1 MSPHLAK
8 GEIGT
13 VNYETLRNHVA
24 GGAVAY
30 RLVTELEPVGGANDK
45 VFPPTYSGE
54 NRNAPAR
61 YALETDADGNLAS
74 VLLDSAAS
82 QANRAELA
90 LRDALDAGD
99 LNFPA
104 PFVDFAG
111 CADVNFDRLS
121 VLEAPHR
128 IADAIFRDS
137 ELGGEPFRVTEIG
150 REIFDSSVL
159 NAMGVYK
166 HAPTSLLFGVWDS
179 TGPRGGGGMKF
190 QRAYVSEI
198 MGHYPQTGVKVSS
211 RIDPLGI
218 RGVPVSIP
226 KERTDENMWELDPK
240 GKKNAA
246 DINHSNIPPSVKS
259 DAGGVYIKGATRTA
273 TLSLAAL
280 RKLRF
285 KGRSLEAQISART
298 ALAALGMATLAY
310 QAQADCDLRSRC
322 LLIPTGPSE
331 FKAIA
336 RDRAEDS
343 DISVD
348 ADSAAALLK
357 AAVERCQ
364 ADGVAWSSDD
374 LTLVPSQKL
383 LDLIAASRALAPGDG
398 N

>member
-1 MSPHLAK
+1 
-8 GEIGT
+8 
-13 VNYETLRNHVA
+13 
-24 GGAVAY
+24 
-30 RLVTELEPVGGANDK
+30 
-45 VFPPTYSGE
+45 
-54 NRNAPAR
+54 
-61 YALETDADGNLAS
+61 
-74 VLLDSAAS
+74 
-82 QANRAELA
+82 
-90 LRDALDAGD
+90 
-99 LNFPA
+99 
-104 PFVDFAG
+104 
-111 CADVNFDRLS
+111 
-121 VLEAPHR
+121 
-128 IADAIFRDS
+128 
-137 ELGGEPFRVTEIG
+137 
-150 REIFDSSVL
+150 
-159 NAMGVYK
+159 
-166 HAPTSLLFGVWDS
+166 
-179 TGPRGGGGMKF
+179 MKF

-218 RGVPVSIP
+218 QKVPISVP
-226 KERTDENMWELDPK
+226 KKKTDENMWELDPK
-240 GKKNAA
+240 GKQRPS
-246 DINHSNIPPSVKS
+246 DVNHSNIPPSVES

-285 KGRSLEAQISART
+285 KGRSREAQISART
-298 ALAALGMATLAY
+298 ALAALGAATLAY

-343 DISVD
+343 AISVD
-348 ADSAAALLK
+348 EDSAAALLE

-398 N
+398 D

>member
-1 MSPHLAK
+1 M
-8 GEIGT
+8 
-13 VNYETLRNHVA
+13 A

-45 VFPPTYSGE
+45 VFPPTYSGD
-54 NRNAPAR
+54 PK
-61 YALETDADGNLAS
+61 YAIETDADGNLAS
-74 VLLDSAAS
+74 VLLDSVAS

-90 LRDALDAGD
+90 LRDAIDAGD
-99 LNFPA
+99 LIFPA
-104 PFVDFAG
+104 PYVDFAG

-137 ELGGEPFRVTEIG
+137 ELDSVPFRLTEIG
-150 REIFDSSVL
+150 REIFDSSIL

-179 TGPRGGGGMKF
+179 TGPRGGFGMKF

-198 MGHYPQTGVKVSS
+198 MGHHPQTGVKVSS

-218 RGVPVSIP
+218 RANVKISIL
-226 KERTDENMWELDPK
+226 KESDENMWELDPK
-240 GKKNAA
+240 GKSNPTN
-246 DINHSNIPPSVKS
+246 INHSNSIPPKVES

-285 KGRSLEAQISART
+285 KGRSREAQVSART
-298 ALAALGMATLAY
+298 ALAALGAATLAY

-343 DISVD
+343 AISVD

-357 AAVERCQ
+357 AAVERCH

-398 N
+398 D